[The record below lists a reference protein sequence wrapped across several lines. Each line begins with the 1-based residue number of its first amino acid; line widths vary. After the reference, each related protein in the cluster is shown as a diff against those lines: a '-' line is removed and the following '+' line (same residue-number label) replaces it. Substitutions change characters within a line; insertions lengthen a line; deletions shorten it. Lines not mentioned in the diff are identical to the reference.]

1 MKAFVYIV
9 LFGTLAQAWRW
20 PWQNAAESK
29 FNIFERR
36 EKNMLTISG
45 HVSKGTCLFDSL
57 YKNSLHRDTNC
68 VKGNA
73 F

>member
-1 MKAFVYIV
+1 MSSFLELWLKPGAGLGKMQLRVSLISLTV
-9 LFGTLAQAWRW
+9 
-20 PWQNAAESK
+20 EK
-29 FNIFERR
+29 
-36 EKNMLTISG
+36 KNMLTISG

-57 YKNSLHRDTNC
+57 YKNSLHIDTNC